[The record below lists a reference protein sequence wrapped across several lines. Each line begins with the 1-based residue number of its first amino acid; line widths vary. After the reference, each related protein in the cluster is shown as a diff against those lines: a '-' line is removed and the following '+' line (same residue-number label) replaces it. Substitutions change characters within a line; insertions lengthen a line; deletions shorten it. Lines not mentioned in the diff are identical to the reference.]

1 VGASFFFLG
10 KGGVGKSTCSA
21 LTALG
26 LARRGLD
33 VLLVSM
39 DPAHNQ
45 CDIFGVPLSDRP
57 KRVTDGLRVVEVDQ
71 ERWVRRYLTGIE
83 ERIQENYRYL
93 TSFNL
98 ERYFRLLRHS
108 PGLEEHALLLAYRSI
123 RERHGSADAVVLDM
137 APTALSLRFFALPSL
152 SLIWA
157 HQLAGLRRE
166 ILQRREIVTRVR
178 FPGREVETDRLLLR
192 LDESIEE
199 YEALRTAFEDGSRT
213 RITLVMN
220 PDRLSLSESLR
231 IAERLGDAGIRIER
245 LLVNRVTPAS
255 GPAVERIRRE
265 LSGPE
270 LSLVPEFADSPI
282 GLERLDALLSAE
294 TFPLPDVTAR

>member
-1 VGASFFFLG
+1 MGASFFFLG

-21 LTALG
+21 LTAVG

-45 CDIFGVPLSDRP
+45 CDIFGTALSDRP
-57 KRVTDGLRVVEVDQ
+57 KRVTSGLRVVEVDQ
-71 ERWVRRYLTGIE
+71 DRWIRRYLAGIE
-83 ERIQENYRYL
+83 ERIRESYRYL

-98 ERYFRLLRHS
+98 EGYFRILKHS

-123 RERHGSADAVVLDM
+123 LERHRNADALVFDM

-152 SLIWA
+152 SLVWTS
-157 HQLAGLRRE
+157 HLAALRRE
-166 ILQRREIVTRVR
+166 ILEKREIVTRVR
-178 FPGREVETDRLLLR
+178 FPGREVETDRIMIR
-192 LDESIEE
+192 LDESMGE
-199 YEALRTAFEDGSRT
+199 YEELRKAFEDGSRT

-220 PDRLSLSESLR
+220 PDRLSLSESRR
-231 IAERLGDAGIRIER
+231 IAERLEETGIGIER
-245 LLVNRVTPAS
+245 LLVNRVTAGS
-255 GPAVERIRRE
+255 KSAVERIRRE

-270 LSLVPEFADSPI
+270 LVTVPMSREPLI
-282 GLERLDALLSAE
+282 GIERLEAFLEREA
-294 TFPLPDVTAR
+294 FPLPRI